1 MLTVYTSGETK
12 ELHNIKADY
21 EFPENGISPW
31 AQLDWMNAHL
41 DEFINKDVSIKTF
54 SPYILNFLNLML
66 VRKDV
71 DYSNLNVYEVVFA
84 NEEDYSEDK
93 TELCDLKIQND
104 GAYLIDARLLSDPIS
119 HIYERYNKIK
129 EGHTEDVT
137 EEV

>member
-1 MLTVYTSGETK
+1 MLTVYTSSETK
-12 ELHNIKADY
+12 ALKNIKADY
-21 EFPENGISPW
+21 EFPENSISPW

-71 DYSNLNVYEVVFA
+71 DYSNLNVYEVVFT

-129 EGHTEDVT
+129 EGKEQGVT